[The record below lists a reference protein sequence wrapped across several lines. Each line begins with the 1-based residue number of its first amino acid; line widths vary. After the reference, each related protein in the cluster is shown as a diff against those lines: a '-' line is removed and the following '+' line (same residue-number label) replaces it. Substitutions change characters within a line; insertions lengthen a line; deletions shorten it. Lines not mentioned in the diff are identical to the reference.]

1 MPKQTPASKM
11 RFMYLYNHN
20 WDHEIA
26 AYKRGEVPSHRLFGL
41 ADLQVLG
48 YSVLTCPWP
57 KRLARVPYPPLAWR
71 IYQSC
76 YALVRSGTFDYLVA
90 THEAAAL
97 PLLLLRRIGIFRKPI
112 VVINVALLHPKN
124 LARRKRRL
132 WAWVLPAAERII
144 CYASVQTEWLQKEF
158 NLDAARVSFIPLGV
172 DTDYFQPSSV
182 EANGD
187 FCLSVGTND
196 GKDFATL
203 VQALPPG
210 IRLVAV
216 TDGPNE
222 RIIKENALPEA
233 KIDVRQSVPI
243 AELKQLYQT
252 ARVHIIPIREM
263 QFSSGQTVLLENMA
277 LGKTV
282 IISDTSA
289 IRDYVEDGVT
299 ALCVAPGNV
308 SQLRQQIQQVWD
320 CPNDHAYIGINA
332 ARVIQSQF
340 SASGFAKKLLESCH
354 SIDNFPPSQKEP
366 HSR

>member
-1 MPKQTPASKM
+1 M

-308 SQLRQQIQQVWD
+308 SQLKEAIDRLWNIPALNREIGQRAAFSVRQRFSSQMFALKLIDLVSAHQKSD
-320 CPNDHAYIGINA
+320 EAFK
-332 ARVIQSQF
+332 RVK
-340 SASGFAKKLLESCH
+340 AE
-354 SIDNFPPSQKEP
+354 
-366 HSR
+366 